1 MVKGNFFNLS
11 TKVLKKRVLSDKSTA
26 PFSSLSLYFKN
37 RYCNNQILEN

>member
-26 PFSSLSLYFKN
+26 PFSSLSLYFN